1 MEVRFHPFGKKKNWD
16 IKEMR
21 ERKMEIMEK
30 GFVRYPIRMTFS
42 TLSAVEK
49 KGGGNDRTPV
59 QSKRS

>member
-1 MEVRFHPFGKKKNWD
+1 
-16 IKEMR
+16 
-21 ERKMEIMEK
+21 MEIMEK

-59 QSKRS
+59 QSKRSWRHESHQKHTTLVPNTGLCF